1 LSNRNIEKPLGCGV
15 EVVEYVA
22 VVEVDDVVELE
33 ASAFLL
39 SPEIHS

>member
-1 LSNRNIEKPLGCGV
+1 LSNRNIKKPLGCGV

-22 VVEVDDVVELE
+22 VVEVDAVVELE
-33 ASAFLL
+33 ASAHLL